1 MAYVRKTDTL
11 VRDIRW
17 KIRRMSTAAL
27 NNASTTDKLET
38 GSSIHQELVETALT
52 AAWSDAP
59 ELRGKLPDAWLNKFK
74 SFDVVFKQQDG
85 ASICVPLY
93 PSVDRFRIP
102 GGDTNNK
109 FARIAVEAS
118 HCTPDALAWVQ
129 ASSERKANQEKIKSQ
144 FQTIEYQLMEYMD
157 LHASLNTALKDMPE
171 LEMYVPEIYLDKFRA
186 PSEPRAAKVK
196 KVNSASELNI
206 DVNALASAAIAH
218 RITSTN

>member
-11 VRDIRW
+11 VNDIRW
-17 KIRRMSTAAL
+17 KIRRMSDKAIEAAG
-27 NNASTTDKLET
+27 TDKLET
-38 GSSIHQELVETALT
+38 GSPIHQELVETVLT

-59 ELRGKLPDAWLNKFK
+59 DLRGKLPDAWLNKYK
-74 SFDVVFKQQDG
+74 RFDVVFKHPDG
-85 ASICVPLY
+85 TKVEAALF

-102 GGDTNNK
+102 GGDNTYLQ
-109 FARIAVEAS
+109 RTITVEAS
-118 HCTPDALAWVQ
+118 HCTPEALAWVQ
-129 ASSERKANQEKIKSQ
+129 ASSERKANREKIKSQ

-157 LHASLNTALKDMPE
+157 LHASLNTAIKDMPE

-186 PSEPRAAKVK
+186 PSEPRKAKAK

-206 DVNALASAAIAH
+206 DVNALTSAAIAH

>member
-11 VRDIRW
+11 VNDIRW
-17 KIRRMSTAAL
+17 KIRRMSDKAIEATG
-27 NNASTTDKLET
+27 TDRPET
-38 GSSIHQELVETALT
+38 GSPIHQELVETALT

-59 ELRGKLPDAWLNKFK
+59 DLRGKLPDAWLNKYK
-74 SFDVVFKQQDG
+74 RFDVVFKRPDG
-85 ASICVPLY
+85 TKVDADLY

-102 GGDTNNK
+102 GGDNTYLHTT
-109 FARIAVEAS
+109 ITVEAS
-118 HCTPDALAWVQ
+118 HCTPEALAWVQ
-129 ASSERKANQEKIKSQ
+129 ASSERKANREKIKSQ

-157 LHASLNTALKDMPE
+157 LHASLNTAIKDMPE

-186 PSEPRAAKVK
+186 PSEPRKAKAK

-206 DVNALASAAIAH
+206 DVNALTSAAIAH

>member
-11 VRDIRW
+11 VNDIRW
-17 KIRRMSTAAL
+17 KIRRMSDKAIEATG
-27 NNASTTDKLET
+27 TDKLET
-38 GSSIHQELVETALT
+38 GSPIHQELVETALT

-59 ELRGKLPDAWLNKFK
+59 DLRGKLPDAWLNKYK
-74 SFDVVFKQQDG
+74 RFDLVFKRPDG
-85 ASICVPLY
+85 TKVHADLY

-102 GGDTNNK
+102 GGDNTYLHTPL
-109 FARIAVEAS
+109 IVETS
-118 HCTPDALAWVQ
+118 HCTPEALAWVQ
-129 ASSERKANQEKIKSQ
+129 ASSERKANREKVKSQ
-144 FQTIEYQLMEYMD
+144 FQNIEYQLMEYMD

-186 PSEPRAAKVK
+186 PSEPRKAKAK

-206 DVNALASAAIAH
+206 DVNALTSAAIAH